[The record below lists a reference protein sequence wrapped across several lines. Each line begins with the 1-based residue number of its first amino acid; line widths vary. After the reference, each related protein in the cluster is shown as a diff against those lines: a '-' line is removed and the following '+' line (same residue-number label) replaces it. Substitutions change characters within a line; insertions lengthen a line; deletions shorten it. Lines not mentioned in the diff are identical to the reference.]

1 MNRTKVVNS
10 ARLLRVIDALGA
22 RHETTPRF
30 RQSRFA
36 LSWGAPPVLWQLA
49 FFVGPLLLLVW
60 ISFWSVSNFRLTPD
74 FVFDNWVHLL
84 SSGSFTSAY
93 AYSFK
98 MALLTAIVVGALA
111 VPAAYTIAF
120 RTSQRVRLT
129 LVLILIV
136 PFFTSYPVR
145 IYSWQSLLSPNG
157 FINSLLEVV
166 SLGPYLFLNNWFGT
180 LIGLMTLTM
189 PLVVIIQTLAF
200 SAVDRR
206 YVEAAYNLGCGRIK
220 TFFTVL
226 LPLAKIGLILSVTLA
241 FVLAFG
247 DFVSP
252 TFLGGS
258 RPPTLSILLTDQV
271 QSGNHWPRASVVA
284 VIMFVTLIT
293 VVLSMLALAYRNKWR
308 NV

>member
-1 MNRTKVVNS
+1 MNRTTVAKS
-10 ARLLRVIDALGA
+10 ARLLRLIEALGA
-22 RHETTPRF
+22 HRSPTLRF
-30 RQSRFA
+30 RQARFA
-36 LSWGAPPVLWQLA
+36 IAWGLPPVAWQAA

-60 ISFWSVSNFRLTPD
+60 ISFWSVVNFRLTPD
-74 FVFDNWVHLL
+74 FVLDNWRHLL
-84 SSGSFTSAY
+84 GSGSFINAY

-98 MALLTAIVVGALA
+98 MAVLTAVTVGAVA
-111 VPAAYTIAF
+111 IPAAYTIAF
-120 RTSQRVRLT
+120 KTSPRLRLT
-129 LVLILIV
+129 LLLLLIV

-157 FINSLLEVV
+157 FINSMLDLVA
-166 SLGPYLFLNNWFGT
+166 LGPYLFLNNWIGT
-180 LIGLMTLTM
+180 LVGLVTLTM

-200 SAVDRR
+200 SAVDRS
-206 YVEAAYNLGCGRIK
+206 YVEAAHNLGCGRIK

-226 LPLAKIGLILSVTLA
+226 LPLARTGLILSVTLA

-247 DFVSP
+247 DFISP

-271 QSGNHWPRASVVA
+271 QSGNHWPRAAVVA

-293 VVLSMLALAYRNKWR
+293 VVLSMLAFAYRNKWR
-308 NV
+308 SV